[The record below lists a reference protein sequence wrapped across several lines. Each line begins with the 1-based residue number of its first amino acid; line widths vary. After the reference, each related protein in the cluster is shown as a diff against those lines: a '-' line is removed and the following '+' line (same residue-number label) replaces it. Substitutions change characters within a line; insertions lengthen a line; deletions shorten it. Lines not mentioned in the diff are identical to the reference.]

1 MYIHKLTKLF
11 LSRIIY
17 FMAAMTIISACST
30 TKLFEQDSADSKTE
44 LHKWLLP
51 AEPPFPKDN
60 EPTAER
66 VELGKMLFFDPRIS
80 RDQNM
85 SCATCHNPSLGWS
98 DGLAKG
104 RGFKSNLLGR
114 ASPSIINTAYNTIQM
129 WDGRKKDLEDQAMGP
144 LEAAVEMN
152 TDFDVFFT
160 WIKQNKGYVKAFEKA
175 YPGLGI
181 TKETTAKAIASFER
195 TVISNN
201 SPFDHWIKGD
211 SSAMTKQQVRGF
223 EIFKDDNKGNC
234 AVCHDAP
241 NFTDNGMH
249 NIGLASFGDKKP
261 DLGRFGQK
269 PLRLMKGA
277 FKTPTLRDIALS
289 APYFHDGSAKTLMDV
304 VEHYA
309 KGGEVKTNLSPN
321 LKEIKLTQQD
331 KEDLVAFMQAL
342 TSEHVAV
349 TLPFLPQ

>member
-1 MYIHKLTKLF
+1 MNKPHFKNFF
-11 LSRIIY
+11 LRGFFVIIVS
-17 FMAAMTIISACST
+17 AIIISACST
-30 TKLFEQDSADSKTE
+30 SPVIDKDHEAATE
-44 LHKWLLP
+44 LQKWLLP
-51 AEPPFPKDN
+51 ETPPFPKDN
-60 EPTAER
+60 EPTEER
-66 VELGKMLFFDPRIS
+66 VQLGKMLFFDPRIS

-129 WDGRKKDLEDQAMGP
+129 WDGRKKSLEDQAMGP
-144 LEAAVEMN
+144 LEAADEMN
-152 TDFDVFFT
+152 TDFSQFFS
-160 WIKQNKGYVKAFEKA
+160 WIKQNEGYVKAFEKA
-175 YPGLGI
+175 YPGQGI

-201 SPFDHWIKGD
+201 SPFDQWIKGN
-211 SSAMTKQQVRGF
+211 SQAMTKQQVRGF
-223 EIFKDDNKGNC
+223 DVFKNETEGNC

-249 NIGLASFGDKKP
+249 NIGLASFGDEKP
-261 DLGRFGQK
+261 DLGRFDQK

-289 APYFHDGSAKTLMDV
+289 APYFHDGSATTLMEV
-304 VEHYA
+304 VEHYT

-321 LKEIKLTQQD
+321 LKPIKLTQQD

-349 TLPFLPQ
+349 TLPLLP

>member
-1 MYIHKLTKLF
+1 MDKIKFKHLF
-11 LSRIIY
+11 QRGLLVIIVS
-17 FMAAMTIISACST
+17 AGIISACST
-30 TKLFEQDSADSKTE
+30 NSVIEKGSEATVE

-51 AEPPFPKDN
+51 ETPPFPKDN
-60 EPTAER
+60 EPTQER
-66 VELGKMLFFDPRIS
+66 IQLGKMLFFDPRIS

-98 DGLAKG
+98 DGLATG

-114 ASPSIINTAYNTIQM
+114 ASPSIVNTAYNTIQM
-129 WDGRKKDLEDQAMGP
+129 WDGRKKNLEDQAMGP

-152 TDFDVFFT
+152 TDFDTFFT
-160 WIKQNKGYVKAFEKA
+160 WIRKNDGYVDAFEKA
-175 YPGLGI
+175 YPGQGI

-201 SPFDHWIKGD
+201 SPFDKWLKGNV
-211 SSAMTKQQVRGF
+211 SAMTKQQVRGF
-223 EIFKDDNKGNC
+223 DLFKDENKGNC

-249 NIGLASFGDKKP
+249 NIGLASFGNEKP

-289 APYFHDGSAKTLMDV
+289 APYFHDGSAATLMEV

-349 TLPFLPQ
+349 TLPLLP

>member
-1 MYIHKLTKLF
+1 MNKTPFKHFFQRGFVVIAV
-11 LSRIIY
+11 S
-17 FMAAMTIISACST
+17 AGIISACST
-30 TKLFEQDSADSKTE
+30 NPVVEKKQTE
-44 LHKWLLP
+44 SVALHKWLLP
-51 AEPPFPKDN
+51 ETPPFPKDN
-60 EPTAER
+60 KPTQER
-66 VELGKMLFFDPRIS
+66 VQLGKMLFFDPRIS

-114 ASPSIINTAYNTIQM
+114 ASPSIVNTAYNTIQM
-129 WDGRKKDLEDQAMGP
+129 WDGRKKNLEDQAMGP

-152 TDFDVFFT
+152 TDFSQFFS
-160 WIKQNKGYVKAFEKA
+160 WIKQNEGYVKAFEKA
-175 YPGLGI
+175 YPGQGI

-195 TVISNN
+195 TIISNN
-201 SPFDHWIKGD
+201 SPFDKWLKGN
-211 SSAMTKQQVRGF
+211 STAMTEQQVRGF
-223 EIFKDDNKGNC
+223 DIFKDENRGNC

-249 NIGLASFGDKKP
+249 NIGLASFGNDNP

-289 APYFHDGSAKTLMDV
+289 APYFHDGSAATLMDV

-331 KEDLVAFMQAL
+331 KEDLVAFMQSL
-342 TSEHVAV
+342 TSEHVAI
-349 TLPFLPQ
+349 TFPLLP

>member
-1 MYIHKLTKLF
+1 MYTKKLKHF
-11 LSRIIY
+11 SPYGFFIIAISTGI
-17 FMAAMTIISACST
+17 FSACST
-30 TKLFEQDSADSKTE
+30 NLVSEQGSDHSVE

-51 AEPPFPKDN
+51 DTPPFPKDN
-60 EPTAER
+60 EPTKAR

-104 RGFKSNLLGR
+104 RGFKSTMLGR
-114 ASPSIINTAYNTIQM
+114 ASPSIVNTAYNTIQM

-144 LEAAVEMN
+144 LEAGVEMN
-152 TDFDVFFT
+152 TNFETFFT
-160 WIKQNKGYVKAFEKA
+160 WIRNNDGYVTAYEKA

-201 SPFDHWIKGD
+201 SPFDQWIKGD
-211 SSAMTKQQVRGF
+211 SSAMTEQQVRGF
-223 EIFKDDNKGNC
+223 NLFKDENKANC

-261 DLGRFGQK
+261 DLGRFDQK

-277 FKTPTLRDIALS
+277 FKTPTLRDVALS
-289 APYFHDGSAKTLMDV
+289 APYFHDGSARTLMQV

-309 KGGEVKTNLSPN
+309 KGGFVKTNLSPN
-321 LKEIKLTQQD
+321 LKEITLTQQD

-342 TSEHVAV
+342 TSEHVAI
-349 TLPFLPQ
+349 TFPLLP

>member
-1 MYIHKLTKLF
+1 MHKTKFKHF
-11 LSRIIY
+11 LQRGFIVI
-17 FMAAMTIISACST
+17 TISVGIFSACST
-30 TKLFEQDSADSKTE
+30 NPVSEQDSKTSVE
-44 LHKWLLP
+44 LHKWILP
-51 AEPPFPKDN
+51 DNPPFPKDN
-60 EPTAER
+60 EPTQDR
-66 VELGKMLFFDPRIS
+66 IQLGKMLFFDPRIS

-114 ASPSIINTAYNTIQM
+114 ASPSIVNTAYNTIQM

-152 TDFDVFFT
+152 TDFSQFFS
-160 WIKQNKGYVKAFEKA
+160 WIKQNQGYVDAFEKA
-175 YPGLGI
+175 YPGKGI

-201 SPFDHWIKGD
+201 SPFDQWIKGN
-211 SSAMTKQQVRGF
+211 SVAMTEQQVRGF
-223 EIFKDDNKGNC
+223 EIFKNENKGNC

-249 NIGLASFGDKKP
+249 NIGLASFGNEKP

-289 APYFHDGSAKTLMDV
+289 APYFHDGSAATLMDV

-331 KEDLVAFMQAL
+331 KQDLVAFMQAL

-349 TLPFLPQ
+349 TLPVLP

>member
-1 MYIHKLTKLF
+1 MDKIQFKNFFQRGVVVIVISTG
-11 LSRIIY
+11 
-17 FMAAMTIISACST
+17 IISACST
-30 TKLFEQDSADSKTE
+30 NPVIDKDHETTTE

-51 AEPPFPKDN
+51 ENPPFPKDN
-60 EPTAER
+60 EPTQER
-66 VELGKMLFFDPRIS
+66 VQLGKMLFFDPRIS

-114 ASPSIINTAYNTIQM
+114 ASPSIVNTAYNTIQM
-129 WDGRKKDLEDQAMGP
+129 WDGRKKNLEDQAMGP
-144 LEAAVEMN
+144 LEASVEMN
-152 TDFDVFFT
+152 TDFSQFFS
-160 WIKQNKGYVKAFEKA
+160 WIKQNEGYVKAFDKA
-175 YPGLGI
+175 YPGQGI
-181 TKETTAKAIASFER
+181 TKETTAKSIASFER
-195 TVISNN
+195 TIISNN
-201 SPFDHWIKGD
+201 SPFDKWLKGN
-211 SSAMTKQQVRGF
+211 STAMTEQQVRGF
-223 EIFKDDNKGNC
+223 DIFTNENKGNC

-249 NIGLASFGDKKP
+249 NIGLASFGNDNP

-289 APYFHDGSAKTLMDV
+289 APYFHDGSAATLMDV

-331 KEDLVAFMQAL
+331 KKDLVAFMQAL
-342 TSEHVAV
+342 TSEHVAI
-349 TLPFLPQ
+349 TFPLLP